1 MSKCSKRKPLKIE
14 GFLFF
19 VCKATESLLGFTC
32 VLRACDCNGFATS
45 VFWIVF
51 VFARENVSAVGN
63 LGLVKNNWPVAM
75 KMAAG

>member
-1 MSKCSKRKPLKIE
+1 MLKKKTLE
-14 GFLFF
+14 NRGFSFF

-32 VLRACDCNGFATS
+32 VLRACDCKGFATS